1 MPTQMTPSAPKC
13 VQSAEMNRPKTKE
26 LAGYHLPPEQKVGGS
41 TPLGSCATLRFL
53 FRRLRDGEGFNRHYN
68 GLIVVSYDLQ
78 QFGHMALGVWVVYK
92 RSECYESASFGV
104 SLHHPMEHH

>member
-1 MPTQMTPSAPKC
+1 MT
-13 VQSAEMNRPKTKE
+13 
-26 LAGYHLPPEQKVGGS
+26 HLPALQI
-41 TPLGSCATLRFL
+41 PLPGTGHNGFGVPRSALRMPRPQAKEGVLFRYLRITLRFL

-68 GLIVVSYDLQ
+68 SLIVVSYDLQ